1 MGEFVNKIIPLY
13 ITIVNNV
20 KDENKSDDLFDL
32 IENCLNT
39 INMLL
44 IRCFKSA
51 KVYLDNILTF
61 TQVMLV
67 YDPNYLGNSE
77 IKSDEESDDDAWSID
92 SEPVILVDDN
102 SWKVRKAASLLLDTI
117 ISTHTGSFRIIY
129 SDVIDLL
136 ITRIDERDL
145 NVKNYIIK
153 SIASLLKTVKPSSD
167 FELPGFC
174 RTITDQVSKENVP
187 MGMSRTLTEDSISD
201 KIKAIIENICKQFE
215 GKGKLTKENKNEIIL
230 MIRIMSSVLP
240 NETAAQ

>member
-20 KDENKSDDLFDL
+20 KDEKNKSDDLFDL

-44 IRCFKSA
+44 IRCFKSTQ
-51 KVYLDNILTF
+51 VYLDKILTF
-61 TQVMLV
+61 TQEMLI
-67 YDPNYLGNSE
+67 YDPNFLGNTE
-77 IKSDEESDDDAWSID
+77 IKSDEESDNDAWSVD
-92 SEPVILVDDN
+92 SDVDPVIAVDDN

-129 SDVIDLL
+129 SEVIDLL
-136 ITRIDERDL
+136 ITRINERDL

-167 FELPGFC
+167 FEMPGFA
-174 RTITDQVSKENVP
+174 RTLTDQVNKENVP
-187 MGMSRTLTEDSISD
+187 MIISRTFTEDSISE
-201 KIKAIIENICKQFE
+201 KIKSIIENVC
-215 GKGKLTKENKNEIIL
+215 
-230 MIRIMSSVLP
+230 
-240 NETAAQ
+240 